1 MPSSYYD
8 LLGIETAAS
17 ADDIGKAFRRE
28 MAKYHPDKVQ
38 HLAEEFQRLAAARA
52 AELTQAYR
60 TLTEPE
66 LRARYDAGL
75 SVPASSRALE
85 PPDVHGATGD
95 VAPRERLPA
104 DDLVKRAATMKLRQA
119 AHQALGACEVP
130 PTAGFELAWR
140 PTRRRLWRAPSR
152 WILARFVA
160 RVDADAIVSNWTT
173 AERLWHETGGHA
185 VCVMLLGS
193 AVAPA
198 AELARAV
205 AARRRLSPPGSPRR
219 RVTVVTVDMRDW
231 SVHLPND
238 APRAVKA
245 LVGRLQSL

>member
-1 MPSSYYD
+1 MRSSYYD
-8 LLGIETAAS
+8 LLGIATAAS

-66 LRARYDAGL
+66 LRARYDANL
-75 SVPASSRALE
+75 TVPPTSRVVE
-85 PPDVHGATGD
+85 QPDADDQAGG
-95 VAPRERLPA
+95 APRGRLPA
-104 DDLVKRAATMKLRQA
+104 DDLVKKAATFKLRQA
-119 AHQALGACEVP
+119 AQQALGPCEVP
-130 PTAGFELAWR
+130 AAAGFELAWR

-152 WILARFVA
+152 WILARFVTH
-160 RVDADAIVSNWTT
+160 VDADAIVSNWTT
-173 AERLWHETGGHA
+173 AERLRQETGGHA

-193 AVAPA
+193 VVAPA
-198 AELARAV
+198 GELARAV
-205 AARRRLSPPGSPRR
+205 AERRRASPPVSRR
-219 RVTVVTVDMRDW
+219 KRVTVVAVDMRDW
-231 SVHLPND
+231 SAHLPHD

-245 LVGRLQSL
+245 LVGRLQAL